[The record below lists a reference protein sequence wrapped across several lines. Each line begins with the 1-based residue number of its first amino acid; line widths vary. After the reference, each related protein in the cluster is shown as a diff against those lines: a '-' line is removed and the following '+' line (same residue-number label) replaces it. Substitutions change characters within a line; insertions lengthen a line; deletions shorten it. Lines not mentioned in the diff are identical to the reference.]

1 MKNIKYNII
10 NKTKEDK
17 LNFNKKLL
25 ELILNIENN
34 RCYDK

>member
-10 NKTKEDK
+10 NKTKKDK

>member
-34 RCYDK
+34 RYYE